1 VPEREIARY
10 ARARGFPII
19 PCTLCGSQPNLQR
32 VAIARMLDDWE
43 RASPG
48 RVESIF
54 SAICNV
60 EPSHLADPGAFDFS
74 GLERTVP
81 ASGD

>member
-1 VPEREIARY
+1 
-10 ARARGFPII
+10 
-19 PCTLCGSQPNLQR
+19 
-32 VAIARMLDDWE
+32 MLDDWE

-54 SAICNV
+54 NAICNV
-60 EPSHLADPGAFDFS
+60 EPSHLADPEAFDFS
-74 GLERTVP
+74 GLERTVS